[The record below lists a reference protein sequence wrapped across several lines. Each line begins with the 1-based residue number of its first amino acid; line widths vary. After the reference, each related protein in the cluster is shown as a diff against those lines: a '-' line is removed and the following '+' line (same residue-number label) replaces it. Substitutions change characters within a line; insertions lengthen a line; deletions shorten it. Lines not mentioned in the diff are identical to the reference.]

1 MCGDVSATGT
11 SITTCGSSGS
21 DVGRVT
27 SVLFVHGTGGRT
39 PYLAEPFRRIR
50 RALLERRHDL
60 RVERCLWG
68 DHTGA
73 RLNANGNSIP
83 TYRSARSDDADG
95 GDVGV
100 ALWSE
105 LYQDPYYEL
114 RLLTLCPPK
123 RRGIELG
130 AAPPGEALRQRLT
143 TFAASAELVALLDAA
158 GIADIFADSAREV
171 AGGQPFHDAMAV
183 AGEPISPFVMATARA
198 VVAMAMCKASQ
209 DEGTESA
216 RIATDGELRDEVVR
230 TLDRELGDSEH
241 VFLKLLAS
249 PLRGVTS
256 SLVASYTRRQVT
268 AITDATSPH
277 VADIIRYQS
286 RGQKMRDFIRARV
299 RELEPP
305 VVLLAHSLGGIMCA
319 DLLIGE
325 AIPEVALLVTVG
337 SQAPFF
343 YEVDALSSLEF
354 GQPLPA
360 HVPRWL
366 NIYDLRDILSY
377 EGKRIFPGRVEDVE
391 VNNGQPFPRSHIA
404 YWDNPATWDAIVPR
418 LP

>member
-1 MCGDVSATGT
+1 M
-11 SITTCGSSGS
+11 
-21 DVGRVT
+21 T

-39 PYLAEPFRRIR
+39 PYLAEPFRRIK
-50 RALLERRHDL
+50 RALLERRPDL

-83 TYRSARSDDADG
+83 TYRPRRANDRDFGETA
-95 GDVGV
+95 V

-123 RRGIELG
+123 KRGIALG
-130 AAPPGEALRQRLT
+130 AVPPGQLLLDRLT
-143 TFAASAELVALLDAA
+143 AFVASPELAGMLDTA
-158 GIADIFADSAREV
+158 GIAGEFAGAVGEV
-171 AGGQPFHDAMAV
+171 AAAKPFHAAMAV
-183 AGEPISPFVMATARA
+183 AAEPVSPFVMATARA
-198 VVAMAMCKASQ
+198 VVAMAMSMASS

-216 RIATDGELRDEVVR
+216 RVATDGALRDEVVKV
-230 TLDRELGDSEH
+230 LDRELGDSEH
-241 VFLKLLAS
+241 LFLKLLAS
-249 PLRGVTS
+249 PLSGVTS
-256 SLVASYTRRQVT
+256 SLIASYTRRQNT

-277 VADIIRYQS
+277 VADIIRYQA
-286 RGQKMRDFIRARV
+286 RGAKMRDFIRARV

-305 VVLLAHSLGGIMCA
+305 VVLLAHSLGGIMCV
-319 DLLIGE
+319 DLLVGE

-354 GQPLPA
+354 GQPLPV
-360 HVPRWL
+360 HFPRWL
-366 NIYDLRDILSY
+366 NIYDLHDMLSY

-391 VNNGQPFPRSHIA
+391 VSNSQPFPRSHLA
-404 YWDNPATWDAIVPR
+404 YWDNPATWDAVVPR

>member
-1 MCGDVSATGT
+1 L
-11 SITTCGSSGS
+11 
-21 DVGRVT
+21 T

-39 PYLAEPFRRIR
+39 PYLAEPFRRIK
-50 RALLERRHDL
+50 RALLERRPDL

-83 TYRSARSDDADG
+83 TYRSAGDDADS
-95 GDVGV
+95 VEAGV

-123 RRGIELG
+123 RRGLELG
-130 AAPPGEALRQRLT
+130 AAPPGELLRQRLT
-143 TFAASAELVALLDAA
+143 ALVPSAELVTLLASA
-158 GIADIFADSAREV
+158 GIGDLFAGAVREIADA
-171 AGGQPFHDAMAV
+171 QPFRDAMAV
-183 AGEPISPFVMATARA
+183 AGEPVSPFVMATARA
-198 VVAMAMCKASQ
+198 LVAMAMCMAGG

-216 RIATDGELRDEVVR
+216 RIATDAALRDEVVR

-241 VFLKLLAS
+241 LFLKLLAS

-256 SLVASYTRRQVT
+256 SLMASYTRRQVT

-277 VADIIRYQS
+277 VADIIRYQA
-286 RGQKMRDFIRARV
+286 RGQAMRDFIRARL
-299 RELEPP
+299 REMEPP
-305 VVLLAHSLGGIMCA
+305 VVLLAHSLGGIMCV
-319 DLLIGE
+319 DLLVKE
-325 AIPEVALLVTVG
+325 SIPEVALLVTVG

-343 YEVDALSSLEF
+343 YEVDALSSLQF
-354 GQPLPA
+354 GEPLPP
-360 HVPRWL
+360 HFPRWL
-366 NIYDLRDILSY
+366 NIYDLSDILSY
-377 EGKRIFPGRVEDVE
+377 EGKRIFPGRVDDV
-391 VNNGQPFPRSHIA
+391 VVSSGQPFPRSHLA
-404 YWDNPATWDAIVPR
+404 YWDNAATWDAVAPR

>member
-1 MCGDVSATGT
+1 M
-11 SITTCGSSGS
+11 
-21 DVGRVT
+21 T

-39 PYLAEPFRRIR
+39 PYLAEPFRRIK

-60 RVERCLWG
+60 CVERCLWG

-73 RLNANGNSIP
+73 RLNADGNSIP
-83 TYRSARSDDADG
+83 AYRARRVNDRDFGETS
-95 GDVGV
+95 V
-100 ALWSE
+100 ALWSA
-105 LYQDPYYEL
+105 LYQDPFYEL

-123 RRGIELG
+123 HRGIALG
-130 AAPPGEALRQRLT
+130 AAPPGELLRQRLT
-143 TFAASAELVALLDAA
+143 AFAASPELSAALETA
-158 GIADIFADSAREV
+158 GITAVFDGAIREV
-171 AGGQPFHDAMAV
+171 AGASPFHDAMAV
-183 AGEPISPFVMATARA
+183 AGEPVSPYVMATARA
-198 VVAMAMCKASQ
+198 VVAVAMSMAGA
-209 DEGTESA
+209 DEGTEIA
-216 RIATDGELRDEVVR
+216 RITTDGALRDEVVGA
-230 TLDRELGDSEH
+230 LDRELGDTEH
-241 VFLKLLAS
+241 LFLKLLAS

-277 VADIIRYQS
+277 VADIVRYQA

-305 VVLLAHSLGGIMCA
+305 VVLLAHSLGGIMCV

-325 AIPEVALLVTVG
+325 AIPEVTLLVTVG

-354 GQPLPA
+354 GQPLPP
-360 HVPRWL
+360 HFPRWL
-366 NIYDLRDILSY
+366 NIYDLHDILSY
-377 EGKRIFPGRVEDVE
+377 EGKRIFPGRVDDVE
-391 VNNGQPFPRSHIA
+391 VSSAQPFPRSHLA

>member
-1 MCGDVSATGT
+1 L
-11 SITTCGSSGS
+11 
-21 DVGRVT
+21 T

-39 PYLAEPFRRIR
+39 PYLAEPFRRIK
-50 RALLERRHDL
+50 RALLERRSDL

-83 TYRSARSDDADG
+83 TYRSATDESESIEA
-95 GDVGV
+95 GV
-100 ALWSE
+100 ALWGE
-105 LYQDPYYEL
+105 IYQDPYYEL

-123 RRGIELG
+123 KRGIELG
-130 AAPPGEALRQRLT
+130 AAPPGELLRQRVT
-143 TFAASAELVALLDAA
+143 DFAASAELVALLESA
-158 GIADIFADSAREV
+158 GIADVFQRAIATV
-171 AGGQPFHDAMAV
+171 AEAQPFRDAMAV

-198 VVAMAMCKASQ
+198 AVAMAMSIV

-230 TLDRELGDSEH
+230 TLDRELGDSEPLI
-241 VFLKLLAS
+241 FRLLAS

-277 VADIIRYQS
+277 VADIIRYQA
-286 RGQKMRDFIRARV
+286 RGQAMRDFIRARL

-305 VVLLAHSLGGIMCA
+305 VVLLAHSLGGIMCV
-319 DLLIGE
+319 DLLVHE
-325 AIPEVALLVTVG
+325 AIPEVEMLVTVG

-343 YEVDALSSLEF
+343 YEVDALSSLQF
-354 GQPLPA
+354 GEPLPA
-360 HVPRWL
+360 HFPRWL
-366 NIYDLRDILSY
+366 NIYDLRDMLSY

-391 VNNGQPFPRSHIA
+391 VSSSQPFPRSHLA
-404 YWDNPATWDAIVPR
+404 YWDNPATWDAVVPR

>member
-1 MCGDVSATGT
+1 M
-11 SITTCGSSGS
+11 
-21 DVGRVT
+21 T
-27 SVLFVHGTGGRT
+27 SVLLVHGTGGRT
-39 PYLAEPFRRIR
+39 PYLAEPFRRIK
-50 RALLERRHDL
+50 RALLERRADL

-83 TYRSARSDDADG
+83 TYRSTTDESESIDA
-95 GDVGV
+95 GV
-100 ALWSE
+100 ALWGE

-123 RRGIELG
+123 KRGIELG
-130 AAPPGEALRQRLT
+130 AAPSGELLRQRVT
-143 TFAASAELVALLDAA
+143 DFAASVELVALLESA
-158 GIADIFADSAREV
+158 GIADVFQRAIATV
-171 AGGQPFHDAMAV
+171 AEAQPFRDAMAV

-198 VVAMAMCKASQ
+198 AVTMAMSIV
-209 DEGTESA
+209 DDGTESV

-241 VFLKLLAS
+241 VIFRLLAS

-256 SLVASYTRRQVT
+256 SLIASYTRRQVT

-277 VADIIRYQS
+277 VADIIRYQA
-286 RGQKMRDFIRARV
+286 RGQAMRDFIRARL

-305 VVLLAHSLGGIMCA
+305 VVLLAHSLGGIMCV
-319 DLLIGE
+319 DLLVHE
-325 AIPEVALLVTVG
+325 AIPQVELLVTVG

-343 YEVDALSSLEF
+343 YEVDALSSLQF
-354 GQPLPA
+354 GEPLPA
-360 HVPRWL
+360 HFPRWL
-366 NIYDLRDILSY
+366 KIYDLRDMLSY

-391 VNNGQPFPRSHIA
+391 VSSSQPFPRSHLA
-404 YWDNPATWDAIVPR
+404 YWDNPATWDAVVPR

>member
-1 MCGDVSATGT
+1 M
-11 SITTCGSSGS
+11 
-21 DVGRVT
+21 T

-39 PYLAEPFRRIR
+39 PYLAEPFRRIK
-50 RALLERRHDL
+50 RALLERRPDL

-83 TYRSARSDDADG
+83 TYRSPTHESESMDAG
-95 GDVGV
+95 I

-123 RRGIELG
+123 KRGIELG
-130 AAPPGEALRQRLT
+130 AAPTGELLRQRVT
-143 TFAASAELVALLDAA
+143 DFAASAELVALLESA
-158 GIADIFADSAREV
+158 GIAGVFQDAIAAVGE
-171 AGGQPFHDAMAV
+171 AQPFREAMAV

-198 VVAMAMCKASQ
+198 AVAMAMSIA
-209 DEGTESA
+209 DDGTESA

-230 TLDRELGDSEH
+230 RLDEELGDSEH
-241 VFLKLLAS
+241 VIFRLLAS
-249 PLRGVTS
+249 PLRGVAS

-277 VADIIRYQS
+277 VADIIRYQA
-286 RGQKMRDFIRARV
+286 RGQAMRDFIRARL

-305 VVLLAHSLGGIMCA
+305 VVLLAHSLGGIMCV
-319 DLLIGE
+319 DLLVHE
-325 AIPEVALLVTVG
+325 PIPEVEMLVTVG

-343 YEVDALSSLEF
+343 YEVDALSSLPF
-354 GQPLPA
+354 GEPLPP
-360 HVPRWL
+360 HFPRWL
-366 NIYDLRDILSY
+366 NIYDLHDMLSY

-391 VNNGQPFPRSHIA
+391 VSSSQPFPRSHLA
-404 YWDNPATWDAIVPR
+404 YWDNPATWDAVVPR

>member
-1 MCGDVSATGT
+1 M
-11 SITTCGSSGS
+11 
-21 DVGRVT
+21 T

-39 PYLAEPFRRIR
+39 PYLAEPFRRIK
-50 RALLERRHDL
+50 RALIERRPDL

-83 TYRSARSDDADG
+83 TYRSPTDESESIDA
-95 GDVGV
+95 GV
-100 ALWSE
+100 ALWGE

-123 RRGIELG
+123 KRGIELG
-130 AAPPGEALRQRLT
+130 PAPPGELLRQRVDD
-143 TFAASAELVALLDAA
+143 FAASAELSALLESA
-158 GIADIFADSAREV
+158 GIAAVFQRAIATVADA
-171 AGGQPFHDAMAV
+171 QPFLDAMAV
-183 AGEPISPFVMATARA
+183 AGEPISPFVLATARA
-198 VVAMAMCKASQ
+198 AVATAMSIV
-209 DEGTESA
+209 DEGTESV

-230 TLDRELGDSEH
+230 TLDRELGDNEH
-241 VFLKLLAS
+241 VIFRLLAS

-277 VADIIRYQS
+277 VADIIRYQA
-286 RGQKMRDFIRARV
+286 RGQPMRDFIRSRV

-305 VVLLAHSLGGIMCA
+305 VVLLAHSLGGIMCV
-319 DLLIGE
+319 DLLVHE
-325 AIPEVALLVTVG
+325 AIPEVQMLVTVG

-343 YEVDALSSLEF
+343 YEVDALSSLQF
-354 GQPLPA
+354 GEPLPS
-360 HVPRWL
+360 HFPRWL
-366 NIYDLRDILSY
+366 NIYDLRDMLSY

-391 VNNGQPFPRSHIA
+391 VSSSQPFPRSHLA
-404 YWDNPATWDAIVPR
+404 YWDNPATWDAVVPR